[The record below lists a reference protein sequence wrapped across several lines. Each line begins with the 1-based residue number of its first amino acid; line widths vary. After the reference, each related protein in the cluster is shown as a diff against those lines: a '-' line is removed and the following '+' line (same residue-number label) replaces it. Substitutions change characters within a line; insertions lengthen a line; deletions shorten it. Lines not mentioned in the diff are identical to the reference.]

1 MERFVLA
8 YELRYWW
15 ENFARYTFS
24 GLNLQHFKALL
35 SQFLLQYLYNAAY
48 RIVTSLFWGQHVIFF
63 LEHSSISPLGGQ
75 SHILHYEYEAALQLH
90 PLLMQMYVLMHFN
103 VRSAG

>member
-1 MERFVLA
+1 MERFVLT

-35 SQFLLQYLYNAAY
+35 SQFLLQYLYNAVY
-48 RIVTSLFWGQHVIFF
+48 RIVTSLF
-63 LEHSSISPLGGQ
+63 
-75 SHILHYEYEAALQLH
+75 
-90 PLLMQMYVLMHFN
+90 
-103 VRSAG
+103 

>member
-1 MERFVLA
+1 MERFVLT

-15 ENFARYTFS
+15 ENFAHYTFS
-24 GLNLQHFKALL
+24 GLNLQHFEALL
-35 SQFLLQYLYNAAY
+35 SQFLPQYLYNAAY
-48 RIVTSLFWGQHVIFF
+48 RIVASLFWWQHVNFF
-63 LEHSSISPLGGQ
+63 LEHSSI
-75 SHILHYEYEAALQLH
+75 HILHYEYEAALQLH